1 MTTAHTTHAGRRD
14 RAFVPFVLPDTI
26 AALPRRPFEFS
37 RAGRDEAAAAS
48 LEPADLFQRLL
59 RDQESEASLLLAR
72 RVLDAFLPAD
82 GPYADGDPEVGPE
95 AVVAAVA
102 AQVHEI
108 RAELAGTIDS
118 LGRLE
123 PELREA
129 VVRERSPLALLD
141 GCWLDAVS
149 QPATQPSVIV
159 NRLFAH
165 HLTLRGD
172 GNPKRGL
179 AQLRRRAM
187 EAEGVYLPSIAAVD
201 FLDKARARPLTAL
214 HGCFYLALSRLPGN
228 FLPEV
233 VGVHLVF
240 HALGTDDLLLGTAPP
255 LPGQELLDTLAA
267 FVDLAGPDELRRLGA
282 AVQLTLELEQEHVTM
297 LAELASWRAGL
308 TLESKVAEII
318 ARHAPLAGT
327 QHGGVRVG
335 DSLLSDIF
343 RAPGRGRVESGFGD
357 AGGESA
363 PYGAAPDESA
373 SSGDSPTTPPTRS
386 ELAATDLA
394 AFLADFRDSRH
405 LRPTGSGDGACRFTD
420 AMKFGG
426 PMFGIFDEREAAAFR
441 AWAAS
446 VQAGE
451 RPEIEISPA
460 TVGDVRAERW
470 SSALA
475 RSAPADVIVAEAEPS
490 DHREL
495 FHRLVN
501 IENFPNTLPLA
512 AQRAEQCF
520 RDAEILFVHGREGK
534 YTDATWFD
542 YSPRALYERAERI
555 YWEKL
560 VEPYRPLEEIP
571 DRDEVLFR
579 QTTYYLTY
587 LIDGA
592 WLHRLVGLGHD
603 ERESD
608 GMLFSIYADEM
619 GNGDLRKNHITLTHR
634 VLASAGI
641 ELPHIRDEAFMEQ
654 DELPDDLYGF
664 AIQQLCMCLFPD
676 RFYNEILGYNLA
688 IEMFGSGEMRLHEIQ
703 KLHHHGIDTC
713 YEQAH
718 LTIDNFS
725 AGHAKQAADII
736 VSHLDGVR
744 RTLGDAAVAEQ
755 WRRVWRGYA
764 SFAYFLEQP
773 LLNQVAAAA
782 DASDAELVI

>member
-1 MTTAHTTHAGRRD
+1 MAFAQNTDAHRPG

-26 AALPRRPFEFS
+26 ASLPRRPFEFS
-37 RAGRDEAAAAS
+37 PAARDEAAAS
-48 LEPADLFQRLL
+48 LEPGALFQRLL

-72 RVLDAFLPAD
+72 RVLEAFLPTD
-82 GPYADGDPEVGPE
+82 GHHENGSYEDTDAETIAVQVAE
-95 AVVAAVA
+95 A
-102 AQVHEI
+102 
-108 RAELAGTIDS
+108 RAELAGTTGS
-118 LGRLE
+118 LGAPGSE
-123 PELREA
+123 PRRTVLRQRA
-129 VVRERSPLALLD
+129 PLTLLG
-141 GCWLDAVS
+141 GCWLDNVS

-172 GNPKRGL
+172 GNTKRGL
-179 AQLRRRAM
+179 AHLRRRAL
-187 EAEGVYLPSIAAVD
+187 ENEGVYLPSIAAVD

-214 HGCFYLALSRLPGN
+214 HGCFYLALSRLPAN

-233 VGVHLVF
+233 VGVHYAF
-240 HALGTDDLLLGTAPP
+240 HALGTDDLLTDTPP
-255 LPGQELLDTLAA
+255 ALPVAELRDTLDTYL
-267 FVDLAGPDELRRLGA
+267 DMAGPDERRRLHA
-282 AVQLTLELEQEHVTM
+282 AVRLTLELEREHVTT
-297 LAELASWRAGL
+297 LAEFVSWRAGL

-318 ARHAPLAGT
+318 SRHAPLAGS

-335 DSLLSDIF
+335 DSLLSDLF
-343 RAPGRGRVESGFGD
+343 RSPGPSQ
-357 AGGESA
+357 GG
-363 PYGAAPDESA
+363 
-373 SSGDSPTTPPTRS
+373 TPA
-386 ELAATDLA
+386 LDLA
-394 AFLADFRDSRH
+394 AFLADLRESRH
-405 LRPTGSGDGACRFTD
+405 LRASGSGEGGCRFTD

-426 PMFGIFDEREAAAFR
+426 PMFGIFDEREAATLR

-446 VQAGE
+446 VQLGE
-451 RPEIEISPA
+451 RPRIEISPD
-460 TVGDVRAERW
+460 TVGEERAARW
-470 SSALA
+470 SAALA
-475 RSAPADVIVAEAEPS
+475 RSAPTDVVVAEAEPR

-512 AQRAEQCF
+512 AERAERCF
-520 RDAEILFVHGREGK
+520 EDAEILFVHGAGGR

-542 YSPRALYERAERI
+542 YSPQALYERAERV

-560 VEPYRPLEEIP
+560 IQPYQPLQEIP

-592 WLHRLVGLGHD
+592 WLHRLGHLGHD

-703 KLHHHGIDTC
+703 KLRHHGIDTC

-736 VSHLDGVR
+736 VSHLDHVR
-744 RTLGDAAVAEQ
+744 RTLGDAAVAAE
-755 WRRVWRGYA
+755 WHRVWRGYA

-773 LLNQVAAAA
+773 MLEKIAAGAEPGA
-782 DASDAELVI
+782 TSPSPPAEPTTDAVTELVI